1 MCQAPLYIRQYAKV
15 YIYFSKQEKLK
26 TATHK
31 AHLTI
36 LFQEYKEA

>member
-15 YIYFSKQEKLK
+15 YIYFSKQEFKA
-26 TATHK
+26 ATHK
-31 AHLTI
+31 AYLTI